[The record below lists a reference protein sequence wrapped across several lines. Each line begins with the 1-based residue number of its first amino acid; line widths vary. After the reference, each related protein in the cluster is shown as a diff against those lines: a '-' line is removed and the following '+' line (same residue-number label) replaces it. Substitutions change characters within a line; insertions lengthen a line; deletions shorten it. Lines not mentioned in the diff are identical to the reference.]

1 MHTNCSV
8 SQVHV
13 PKMLSASP
21 KSSRKRL
28 YGDFVAAEKP
38 KWNPRGNSLNFHFSR
53 PICLPCWLVWGLM
66 RIGRSTQM
74 PRRWGLWRR
83 RCTWRQ
89 CRRLNWF
96 AGTTSS
102 GVSLS
107 SARRASSRRRL
118 VVSMSA
124 GALAQGRH
132 YLLTRSRIVW
142 CAGGMRY
149 AMIVPHAPYLS
160 VPGAFYVDFLCVNHA
175 WMQTPDA
182 LTINCTNLANTS
194 DIFGKVITATQL

>member
-1 MHTNCSV
+1 
-8 SQVHV
+8 
-13 PKMLSASP
+13 
-21 KSSRKRL
+21 
-28 YGDFVAAEKP
+28 
-38 KWNPRGNSLNFHFSR
+38 
-53 PICLPCWLVWGLM
+53 
-66 RIGRSTQM
+66 
-74 PRRWGLWRR
+74 
-83 RCTWRQ
+83 
-89 CRRLNWF
+89 
-96 AGTTSS
+96 
-102 GVSLS
+102 VSLS

-175 WMQTPDA
+175 
-182 LTINCTNLANTS
+182 
-194 DIFGKVITATQL
+194 